1 MACKKNHTD
10 VQYIMSKLPPDQG
23 GIGRHKCA
31 ACAYEEGKR
40 LGRQLAN
47 SFDIGQIIDSL
58 EESQAQEQRHKSPHA
73 AFARGYYNGVCEAYG
88 VPGID

>member
-1 MACKKNHTD
+1 MACKKNHSL
-10 VQYIMSKLPPDQG
+10 VQQIMSKLPYDQG

-31 ACAYEEGKR
+31 ACAYEEGYR
-40 LGRQLAN
+40 LGLQLAS

-73 AFARGYYNGVCEAYG
+73 AFARGYYNGVCSAYG
-88 VPGID
+88 EQGID